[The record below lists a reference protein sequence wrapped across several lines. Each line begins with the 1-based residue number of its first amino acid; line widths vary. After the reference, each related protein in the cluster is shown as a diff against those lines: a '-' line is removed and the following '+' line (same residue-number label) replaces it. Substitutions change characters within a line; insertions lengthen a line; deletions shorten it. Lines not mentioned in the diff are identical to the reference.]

1 MQTFARITRSTSV
14 IVRGHVGHGASGE
27 SKVCR
32 CHLQHAAIA
41 VKNERAQSK
50 AGQRAHADGEG
61 RNQNQP
67 EKRRGQKLCIGLL
80 ASIEGKLGRDRSAS
94 YEGNHRAVP
103 CPPWAAARSYV
114 ARSTSPPMAFE
125 LLTRL
130 IIAGV

>member
-61 RNQNQP
+61 FNTQLELTPLDGRICLRVAS
-67 EKRRGQKLCIGLL
+67 EKK
-80 ASIEGKLGRDRSAS
+80 D
-94 YEGNHRAVP
+94 
-103 CPPWAAARSYV
+103 
-114 ARSTSPPMAFE
+114 
-125 LLTRL
+125 
-130 IIAGV
+130 